1 MLVLLTGGDWDP
13 QYESQWRSYAENLK
27 NVPVNMY
34 SYSIG
39 SVPTQAQLQQVIPY
53 IRDIFRVSSYDAM
66 DSRLPDIVNVIR
78 GGDATVMVWV
88 LCQKKSVDL
97 LFLEIGRLLVRLL
110 STTGVWIT
118 SLVSE

>member
-66 DSRLPDIVNVIR
+66 DSRRPDIVNAIR

-88 LCQKKSVDL
+88 LCQKKKC
-97 LFLEIGRLLVRLL
+97 RPLVF
-110 STTGVWIT
+110 
-118 SLVSE
+118 